1 MAKKQNS
8 NIKAKVENT
17 RTKLFK
23 HRMVEQDIAKGLMI
37 FAVIFCHTV
46 PLPQLA
52 DTILRSI
59 LGMVIP
65 FFFFISGYN
74 YKEPESL
81 PDTFKGKAGLYWQR
95 VKKRLRQILV
105 PLLFCSLIL
114 LGIGAGYSFLTH
126 DPVVSPL
133 DMTKAFA
140 GFWISEPISSAV
152 GLPTIGTFEGIERL
166 YEPNW
171 FILHMTLAYVI
182 FYAVVDWALSNKK
195 RYISVMFGLI
205 AVSCIFNFFHLKM
218 PWGFENAAAYAAIML
233 MGCGVK
239 HKNLFSEERYSKKY
253 WPWINCAACFLICVA
268 LGFLWP
274 RAGQI
279 SGSGQITKIFSEFA
293 DAAGQP
299 AFAILEIPYTII
311 YSVISSYFLIW
322 FCKLLAKV
330 RPIKFFY
337 SYMGRNSLMILVFH
351 LVFASVAIALLNVMF
366 YQGVPADEK
375 LKMATQIGKYAET
388 FEPIRLA
395 VFALTVVFSLI
406 FVTCNVACK
415 ERFRKHK
422 KMNQLCK
429 EKREELLKDSS
440 LTEEQIKAQIKA
452 YRSELRKTIKVQI
465 A

>member
-1 MAKKQNS
+1 MAKKQNI

-74 YKEPESL
+74 YKEPESI
-81 PDTFKGKAGLYWQR
+81 PETFKGKAALYWQR

-114 LGIGAGYSFLTH
+114 LGIGAGYAALPLNKSDVT
-126 DPVVSPL
+126 SL
-133 DMTKAFA
+133 DMVKAFA

-152 GLPTIGTFEGIERL
+152 GWHTIGTFNGIERL
-166 YEPNW
+166 FEPNW
-171 FILHMTLAYVI
+171 FILHMTLAYVV

-195 RYISVMFGLI
+195 RYISVMFALI
-205 AVSCIFNFFHLKM
+205 AVSCIFNFFQLKM
-218 PWGFENAAAYAAIML
+218 FWGFENSAAYAAIML

-253 WPWINCAACFLICVA
+253 WPWINCAACFLICLA

-279 SGSGQITKIFSEFA
+279 SGSGQITKVFTAFA
-293 DAAGQP
+293 EAAGQP
-299 AFAILEIPYTII
+299 AFAILEIPFTII

-322 FCKLLAKV
+322 ACKLLAKV

-351 LVFASVAIALLNVMF
+351 LVFASVACAIF
-366 YQGVPADEK
+366 KIQ
-375 LKMATQIGKYAET
+375 MATNIGQYAET

-395 VFALTVVFSLI
+395 VFVVTVILSLI

-415 ERFRKHK
+415 ERYRKHK
-422 KMNQLCK
+422 KMNKLCK
-429 EKREELLKDSS
+429 EKLEELRKDAS
-440 LTEEQIKAQIKA
+440 LTEEQIKEQIKA
-452 YRSELRKTIKVQI
+452 FRSELRKTIKVQLG
-465 A
+465 

>member
-1 MAKKQNS
+1 MADK
-8 NIKAKVENT
+8 IKGKLANT
-17 RTKLFK
+17 REKLFK

-105 PLLFCSLIL
+105 PLLFCSVIL
-114 LGIGAGYSFLTH
+114 LGIGAGYVALPFVNTDQTS
-126 DPVVSPL
+126 L
-133 DMTKAFA
+133 DMVKAFA

-152 GLPTIGTFEGIERL
+152 GLHTIGTFAGIERL

-195 RYISVMFGLI
+195 RYISVMFALI

-218 PWGFENAAAYAAIML
+218 PWGFENSAAYAAIML

-239 HKNLFSEERYSKKY
+239 HKKLFSEERYSKKY
-253 WPWINCAACFLICVA
+253 WPWINCGVCFLICLG

-293 DAAGQP
+293 EAAGQP
-299 AFAILEIPYTII
+299 AFAILEIPYTIL

-322 FCKLLAKV
+322 ACKLIKKV
-330 RPIKFFY
+330 RPIKFFF

-351 LVFASVAIALLNVMF
+351 LVFASVACAIF
-366 YQGVPADEK
+366 KIQ
-375 LKMATQIGKYAET
+375 MATNIGKYAET

-395 VFALTVVFSLI
+395 VCALTVVLSLV
-406 FVTCNVACK
+406 FVTINVLCK

-422 KMNQLCK
+422 KMNKLCK
-429 EKREELLKDSS
+429 EKCGELQQDSS
-440 LTEEQIKAQIKA
+440 LSEEDIKAQIKA
-452 YRSELRKTIKVQI
+452 YRSELRKTIKVKI

>member
-1 MAKKQNS
+1 MEDVQHPKIANVR
-8 NIKAKVENT
+8 KV
-17 RTKLFK
+17 LFK
-23 HRMVEQDIAKGLMI
+23 NRMVEQDIAKGLMI

-46 PLPQLA
+46 PLTQTA
-52 DTILRSI
+52 DIILRSI

-74 YKEPESL
+74 YKIPETL
-81 PDTFKGKAGLYWQR
+81 PDTFKGKALLYWQR

-105 PLLFCSLIL
+105 PLLFCSLVL
-114 LGIGAGYSFLTH
+114 LGIGCIFAIVLGQGSDGVLGM
-126 DPVVSPL
+126 V
-133 DMTKAFA
+133 KAFG

-152 GLPTIGTFEGIERL
+152 GLPTIGTFEGIQRI

-205 AVSCIFNFFHLKM
+205 AVSCVFNFFHLKL
-218 PWGFENAAAYAAIML
+218 PWGFENSAAYAAIML

-239 HKNLFSEERYSKKY
+239 RKQLFSEEHYTKKW
-253 WPWINCAACFLICVA
+253 WPWVNCVVCLGICIA

-279 SGSGQITKIFSEFA
+279 SGSGQMTKIFDKIAPQF
-293 DAAGQP
+293 G
-299 AFAILEIPYTII
+299 ILEIPFTII

-322 FCKLLAKV
+322 TCKLLAKV
-330 RPIKFFY
+330 RPVKFFY

-351 LVFASVAIALLNVMF
+351 LVFMGIACTLLKV
-366 YQGVPADEK
+366 Q
-375 LKMATQIGKYAET
+375 MATSLDYVET

-395 VFALTVVFSLI
+395 VFALTVVFSLL
-406 FVTCNVACK
+406 FVTANVEGKKFYRKQKRIHKMCK
-415 ERFRKHK
+415 TKKAELVERH
-422 KMNQLCK
+422 
-429 EKREELLKDSS
+429 ELND
-440 LTEEQIKAQIKA
+440 EQIKEAVKA
-452 YRSELRKTIKVQI
+452 YRKQIRKELKAINLLN
-465 A
+465 

>member
-1 MAKKQNS
+1 MAKK
-8 NIKAKVENT
+8 IKGKLANT
-17 RTKLFK
+17 REKLFNN
-23 HRMVEQDIAKGLMI
+23 RMVEQDIAKGLMI

-81 PDTFKGKAGLYWQR
+81 PETFKGKAGLYWQR

-114 LGIGAGYSFLTH
+114 LGIGAGYAALPSNKSNVT
-126 DPVVSPL
+126 SL
-133 DMTKAFA
+133 DMVKAFG

-152 GLPTIGTFEGIERL
+152 GWHTIGSFDGIERL

-205 AVSCIFNFFHLKM
+205 AISCLFNFFHLKM
-218 PWGFENAAAYAAIML
+218 PWGFENSAAYAAIML

-239 HKNLFSEERYSKKY
+239 HKKLFSEERYTKKF
-253 WPWINCAACFLICVA
+253 WPWVNAAVCLVICVV

-279 SGSGQITKIFSEFA
+279 SGSGQMTKIFDKIAPQF
-293 DAAGQP
+293 G
-299 AFAILEIPYTII
+299 ILEIPFTII

-322 FCKLLAKV
+322 SCKLLAKV
-330 RPIKFFY
+330 RPIKFFF

-351 LVFASVAIALLNVMF
+351 LVFASVACAIF
-366 YQGVPADEK
+366 GIQ
-375 LKMATQIGKYAET
+375 MATNIGQYGE
-388 FEPIRLA
+388 FEPVRLA
-395 VFALTVVFSLI
+395 VCAITVILSVA
-406 FVTCNVACK
+406 FVTVNVFCK
-415 ERFRKHK
+415 ERYRKHK
-422 KMNQLCK
+422 KMNKLCK
-429 EKREELLKDSS
+429 EKREELRKDSS
-440 LTEEQIKAQIKA
+440 LSEEQIKAQIKA
-452 YRSELRKTIKVQI
+452 YRSELRKTIKVQL